1 MVSSDATKNIP
12 FSLTPSTAKKA
23 TFDFTPNALYT
34 KKAEDEKKEE
44 TKSNIAI
51 VEVPKD
57 TVQFVNVG
65 TYRISQNMEHMPLVS
80 IVKANQIEITFGNIF
95 WFANQIF
102 FSSFEQLQI

>member
-1 MVSSDATKNIP
+1 MVSTDATKNIP

-23 TFDFTPNALYT
+23 TFDFTPNATYS

-80 IVKANQIEITFGNIF
+80 IVKANPI
-95 WFANQIF
+95 
-102 FSSFEQLQI
+102 